1 VAQYVGWV
9 IGRPPLT
16 YKSEPE
22 DSAKVS
28 RAEDT
33 SIEVKDKAKDAE
45 PEK

>member
-1 VAQYVGWV
+1 ME
-9 IGRPPLT
+9 RPPLT

-22 DSAKVS
+22 DSAKES

-33 SIEVKDKAKDAE
+33 PIEVKDRARDAE